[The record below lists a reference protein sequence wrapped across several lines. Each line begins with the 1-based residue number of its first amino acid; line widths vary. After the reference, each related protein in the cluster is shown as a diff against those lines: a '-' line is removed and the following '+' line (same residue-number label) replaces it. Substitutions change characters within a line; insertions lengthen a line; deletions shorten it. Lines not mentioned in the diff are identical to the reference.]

1 MHKVCNL
8 YINNM
13 GSVMLIKNFF
23 RQNVFKIKVCILIFM
38 TLVRMTSKYVDGHTS
53 SQLTI
58 AFMSLLGFQK

>member
-1 MHKVCNL
+1 
-8 YINNM
+8 M

-58 AFMSLLGFQK
+58 AFMPLLGFQK